1 MERNKFAKLIRIPQ
15 LHCRE
20 REASGG
26 RLCLAVKSALQE
38 CEAATWRYQVK
49 ATVYSPSFS
58 EDVLQKKKVHR
69 LGQSLISNQPLH
81 VICLSLLIICAAIN
95 DSYSICFTADNHLF
109 LWPSSVCNNVGVH
122 LLLIFVKG
130 APIMS
135 KSMYRCSQNVKHCVF
150 SFSATTKQ
158 IKFSL

>member
-20 REASGG
+20 RGGSRG

-49 ATVYSPSFS
+49 VTVYSPSFS

-69 LGQSLISNQPLH
+69 LGLISNQPLR

-95 DSYSICFTADNHLF
+95 DSHFIRFTADNHLF

-150 SFSATTKQ
+150 PFSAETKQ
-158 IKFSL
+158 IKFFL